1 MSDPGEEE
9 EGASPSPSAP
19 ASPAEVRPT
28 RMEEK
33 EQRYGLIL
41 AGLCLAAIALPWLPK
56 VVSGEKGAIWKFL
69 LSLGTAIALGLAAR
83 KGHRVVGTF
92 AAALAGIVVV
102 PRFLP
107 GLVTQFLCLVYAG
120 WLMLRTNRAVRA
132 ANAARGRMTPAERAA
147 ARQQARETR
156 AARRRGEEPTSSTG
170 RKPAAASKRYT
181 PPKKKKQPR

>member
-1 MSDPGEEE
+1 MNDPGDEESSPL
-9 EGASPSPSAP
+9 GATGAPSSAAEIRPS
-19 ASPAEVRPT
+19 

-41 AGLCLAAIALPWLPK
+41 AGLCFAAIAIPWLPK
-56 VVSGEKGAIWKFL
+56 VVSGENGAIWKFL
-69 LSLGTAIALGLAAR
+69 ISLGTAVALALAAR
-83 KGHRVVGTF
+83 KGHRVVATF
-92 AAALAGIVVV
+92 AAALAGIVVL

-120 WLMLRTNRAVRA
+120 WLVLRTNRAVRA
-132 ANAARGRMTPAERAA
+132 ANLTRGRMTPAERAT
-147 ARQQARETR
+147 ARREAREAR
-156 AARRRGEEPTSSTG
+156 AARRRGDEPTAPTG